1 MHQPMQHDWVND
13 QIAERERME
22 AVEEYRSAIGRAIAY
37 WSEGKHIP
45 LTLYTELLEEGF
57 DVPRLEA
64 RHFVFN

>member
-1 MHQPMQHDWVND
+1 MNQVDWVD
-13 QIAERERME
+13 ELKMEDEQME

-37 WSEGKHIP
+37 WSNGQHIP

-64 RHFVFN
+64 RHFVYD